1 MKNTLLLALLLAISY
16 TKIFSQS
23 AQSDFNLTEPTELSK
38 RPKLTLWSTQYYIH
52 KFQSS
57 GKIPFV
63 LSDGKETGLYAD
75 TCDFCASALEGTAFI
90 EDSLG
95 NITVINF
102 EKTGEHSFVN
112 CRACDKYA
120 KSKLTVENFGK
131 ALWKISKGFG
141 DGVLN
146 YKLVPYRTIAVDK
159 AMIPYGTVIFIPKV
173 KGKPV
178 LLPHGQKVI
187 HDGYFF
193 AGDTGGA
200 IKGNHI
206 DLFTGVFEG
215 NPFIDVI
222 QSNPTKTFE
231 AFVITEQSIIDS
243 LLFLHKK

>member
-16 TKIFSQS
+16 SKIFSQS

-57 GKIPFV
+57 GKIPIV

-75 TCDFCASALEGTAFI
+75 TCNFCASALEGTAFI

-173 KGKPV
+173 KDKPI
-178 LLPHGQKVI
+178 LLPNGQKVI

-193 AGDTGGA
+193 AGDTGSA

-231 AFVITEQSIIDS
+231 AFVVTEQSIIDS

>member
-1 MKNTLLLALLLAISY
+1 LKNPLLLTLLLAISCS
-16 TKIFSQS
+16 KLFSQGS
-23 AQSDFNLTEPTELSK
+23 QSDFNLTEPSELAKLSK
-38 RPKLTLWSTQYYIH
+38 MSLWSTQYYIH

-57 GKIPFV
+57 GKIPIV
-63 LSDGKETGLYAD
+63 LSDGKKTGLYAD
-75 TCDFCASALEGTAFI
+75 TCDFCAAAVEGTAYI
-90 EDSLG
+90 EDSIG

-102 EKTGEHSFVN
+102 EKTGQHTFVN

-120 KSKLTVENFGK
+120 KSKLSVENFGK

-146 YKLVPYRTIAVDK
+146 YRLVPYRTIAVDK

-173 KGKPV
+173 KGKPIT
-178 LLPHGQKVI
+178 LPNGQKVI

-193 AGDTGGA
+193 AGDTGSA

-231 AFVITEQSIIDS
+231 AFVVTEQSIIDS